1 MKVFFALLFMSP
13 IFSYLFLR
21 AYDEFSYEI
30 KLSTGKYLYGRRTK
44 KVRAQMELEFPA
56 LVEVF
61 SILISGGLSPS
72 SALQKIGENSNG
84 EISRVIRP
92 IIEEMRNGL
101 NFSGALDALT
111 QATGLISVRRFADS
125 LVIAVQRGTP
135 LADVVGRQ
143 IAEIRNSQ
151 RLKNLERAGKAEI
164 ALMIPVVFLIL
175 PVSILFALW
184 PSYYGLSG
192 VMGFS

>member
-1 MKVFFALLFMSP
+1 MSLFFALMFMSP
-13 IFSYLFLR
+13 VLGYLALKV
-21 AYDEFSYEI
+21 YDEFSYEI
-30 KLSTGKYLYGRRTK
+30 QLSTGKFIYGRRTK
-44 KVRAQMELEFPA
+44 KIQAKMDLEFPA

-61 SILISGGLSPS
+61 AILISGGLSPS
-72 SALQKIGENSNG
+72 AALQVIGEHSRG
-84 EISRVIRP
+84 EISQVIRP
-92 IIEEMRNGL
+92 IISEMREGL

-111 QATGLISVRRFADS
+111 KITGLPGVRRFADS
-125 LVIAVQRGTP
+125 LVIAVERGTP
-135 LADVVGRQ
+135 LSDVVSRQ
-143 IAEIRNSQ
+143 VGEIRNSQ

-192 VMGFS
+192 VMAM